1 MAIRQKLNSEGKTT
15 YEVSINLRSKIY
27 PDLRVQKMRTL
38 IKTLKEAQTIERT
51 ILRECAAELA
61 RKEGSETTWDDLL
74 EQWELAHRF
83 QHDSAVEIQADTVR
97 EMTSFLRRWT
107 NSWMKRECHEIRP
120 GDVRQ
125 VIQELENQDY
135 SHSRKRAF
143 RTAVNVVFKW
153 GIAEGK
159 IRSIHHSPA
168 YGLELKKV
176 RDEKPPLIL
185 SLSEIHKL
193 LESARAMDH
202 EWYYVWAMALNT
214 GMRSGE
220 LFSLEWNDIDW
231 DSKLITVSKSYN
243 GRLKAVKSTK
253 AGYWRKVPFNSDTEE
268 LLKELRVRAQGSHVL
283 PRINKWRR
291 GEAAKVIREFC
302 EGIGIN
308 SVSFHALRA
317 CFATH
322 LLNAGVTS
330 PVVKKICGWTEEKV
344 MNRYIRLAGIDVAGA
359 TENLGFIRQVEN
371 TPKMVVNLHSY
382 RPMRGTKTNE

>member
-1 MAIRQKLNSEGKTT
+1 MAIRQKVNSEGKTT

-27 PDLRVQKMRTL
+27 PDLRVQKMKTL
-38 IKTLKEAQTIERT
+38 IKTLKEAQSIERNM
-51 ILRECAAELA
+51 LRECAADLA

-83 QHDSAVEIQADTVR
+83 QKTYAEEVQADTAR
-97 EMTSFLRRWT
+97 EMIAFLRRWT
-107 NSWMKRECHEIRP
+107 QTWMKRECHEIRP

-125 VIQELENQDY
+125 VIQELENQEY
-135 SHSRKRAF
+135 SHGRKRAF

-153 GIAEGK
+153 GISEGK

-168 YGLELKKV
+168 FGLELKKT

-185 SLSEIHKL
+185 SLAEIHKL
-193 LESARAMDH
+193 LESAKGMDH

-220 LFSLEWNDIDW
+220 LYSLQWNDIDW
-231 DSKLITVSKSYN
+231 DNKLITVSKSYN
-243 GRLKAVKSTK
+243 KRLNAVKSTK
-253 AGYWRKVPFNSDTEE
+253 AGYWRKVPFNSDTEA
-268 LLKELRVRAQGSHVL
+268 LLKELRVKADGNHVL

-291 GEAAKVIREFC
+291 GEAAKVLREFC
-302 EGIGIN
+302 EGIGIS

-359 TENLGFIRQVEN
+359 TEGLGFIRQVEDA
-371 TPKMVVNLHSY
+371 PKLVNLHSY
-382 RPMRGTKTNE
+382 RPMRGNKTNE